1 MIKMRLAA
9 FALLLPAGLSLS
21 ACDTVQTGMNNGF
34 ATVKQAMQ
42 NFRPLEK
49 HQPTPDTTEIALAG
63 TKSPTACPTV
73 RIVQDLNQVHQF
85 IDGENPDPSEAVSS
99 IRMTSV
105 QDQCALVKDN
115 MVIDVTLAFEG
126 RIGPKARAKS
136 GDKPGFAYPYFIAI
150 TNNQGGIIAKEVFAV
165 TLAYESG
172 RDTETHVEQVRQMIP
187 VAGLNRDNYKVL
199 IGFQLSEQ
207 ELAFNRAL
215 PPEQTMIEPAAGD

>member
-1 MIKMRLAA
+1 MIKTRLSA
-9 FALLLPAGLSLS
+9 FALILSAGLSLS
-21 ACDTVQTGMNNGF
+21 ACDTVQTGMNNGY
-34 ATVKQAMQ
+34 ASVKQAMQ
-42 NFRPLEK
+42 NFRPLENT
-49 HQPTPDTTEIALAG
+49 QPSPAATQIAQTSTQSASG
-63 TKSPTACPTV
+63 CPEV

-85 IDGENPDPSEAVSS
+85 VDGENPDPSHSISS
-99 IRMTSV
+99 IRMTNV

-115 MVIDVTLAFEG
+115 VVIDMTLAFEG
-126 RIGPKARAKS
+126 HIGPKARAQS

-150 TNNQGGIIAKEVFAV
+150 TNNHGSIIAKEVFAV

-187 VAGLNRDNYKVL
+187 VAGMGQNDYKVL

-215 PPEQTMIEPAAGD
+215 PPEQSMVEPAAGD